1 MSSKFNDKF
10 RDALFKIGHI
20 LPETTKEIEEF
31 DKIISD
37 KDLPDLPDIFDNP
50 SQIVKQGKFILKSN
64 PESLEITQE
73 ETNKLMAQAAR
84 EGKKE
89 ASQEIKDKMARDRRD
104 AKKKN

>member
-1 MSSKFNDKF
+1 MSSKFNNKF
-10 RDALFKIGHI
+10 RTALFKIGHI
-20 LPETTKEIEEF
+20 LPETTQEIEEF

-37 KDLPDLPDIFDNP
+37 KDLPNLPNIFDNP
-50 SQIVKQGKFILKSN
+50 SQIVKQGKSILKSN
-64 PESLEITQE
+64 PEPLEMNQE

-89 ASQEIKDKMARDRRD
+89 VSQEIKDKMAKDRRD